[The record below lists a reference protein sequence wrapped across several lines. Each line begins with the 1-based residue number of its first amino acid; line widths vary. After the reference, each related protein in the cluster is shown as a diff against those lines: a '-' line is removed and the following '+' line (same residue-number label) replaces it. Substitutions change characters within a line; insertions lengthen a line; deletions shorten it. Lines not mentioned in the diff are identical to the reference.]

1 LAGRHVPLRA
11 KFSVPK
17 LSVGTRGLRNCIAK
31 LYQVVYLGR
40 TMERRHIKW
49 IPLLLAGLFFAYQY
63 FSSEKFV
70 NPETGRAS
78 HVGMSTRQEAL
89 LGLQSYQQ
97 VLAQSES
104 IDSGPELETVK
115 RVASRLAKAT
125 GTAGAD
131 FDWQVSLIRSPQ
143 VNAFC
148 LPGGKIVVYTG
159 ILPVTQNEAALA
171 TVLGHEMAHATS
183 RHGSQRVLQQNLAQ
197 TALTGVAMSLS
208 DMDYDKQRVV
218 MGALGAGTQFGVL
231 MPFSRKDESEA
242 DAIGLLYMARA
253 GYDPRESIR
262 FWERMENVGS
272 RQPPEFLSSHP
283 SHGTRIQQLQAEMP
297 KAIEEYNRSNHAEA
311 PGS

>member
-1 LAGRHVPLRA
+1 
-11 KFSVPK
+11 
-17 LSVGTRGLRNCIAK
+17 
-31 LYQVVYLGR
+31 
-40 TMERRHIKW
+40 MERRHIKW

-78 HVGMSTRQEAL
+78 HVGMSTREEAL
-89 LGLQSYQQ
+89 LGLQGYEQ

-104 IDSGPELETVK
+104 IDSGPELEMVR
-115 RVASRLAKAT
+115 RVASRLASAT
-125 GTAGAD
+125 GKVSGD

-159 ILPVTQNEAALA
+159 ILPITQNEPALA

-183 RHGSQRVLQQNLAQ
+183 RHGSQRVLEQNLAQ

-208 DMDYDKQRVV
+208 DMDYDKQRAV

-231 MPFSRKDESEA
+231 MPFSRKHESEA
-242 DAIGLLYMARA
+242 DAIGLLYMGRA

-262 FWERMENVGS
+262 FWQRMENVGGP
-272 RQPPEFLSSHP
+272 QPPEFLSSHP
-283 SHGTRIQQLQAEMP
+283 SHGTRIQQLEAEMP
-297 KAIEEYNRSNHAEA
+297 RALEEYNRSNHAAA
-311 PGS
+311 PGSF

>member
-1 LAGRHVPLRA
+1 
-11 KFSVPK
+11 
-17 LSVGTRGLRNCIAK
+17 
-31 LYQVVYLGR
+31 
-40 TMERRHIKW
+40 MERRHIKW
-49 IPLLLAGLFFAYQY
+49 LPLVLAGLFFAYQY

-78 HVGMSTRQEAL
+78 HVGMSTREEAL
-89 LGLQSYQQ
+89 LGLQGYQQ
-97 VLAQSES
+97 VLAQSDS
-104 IDSGPELETVK
+104 IDSGPELEMVR
-115 RVASRLAKAT
+115 RVASRLARAT
-125 GTAGAD
+125 GKAGAD

-159 ILPVTQNEAALA
+159 ILPIAQNEAALA

-208 DMDYDKQRVV
+208 DMDYDKQRAV

-253 GYDPRESIR
+253 GYDPQESIR
-262 FWERMENVGS
+262 FWQRMENVGGS
-272 RQPPEFLSSHP
+272 QPPEFLSSHP

-297 KAIEEYNRSNHAEA
+297 KALEEYNRSSHAETD
-311 PGS
+311 SSR

>member
-1 LAGRHVPLRA
+1 
-11 KFSVPK
+11 
-17 LSVGTRGLRNCIAK
+17 
-31 LYQVVYLGR
+31 
-40 TMERRHIKW
+40 MERRHIKW
-49 IPLLLAGLFFAYQY
+49 VPLLLAGLFFAYQY

-78 HVGMSTRQEAL
+78 HVGMSTREEAL
-89 LGLQSYQQ
+89 LGLQGYEQ

-104 IDSGPELETVK
+104 IDSGPELEMVR
-115 RVASRLAKAT
+115 RVSSRLANAT
-125 GTAGAD
+125 GKVGAD

-159 ILPVTQNEAALA
+159 ILPITQNEPALA

-183 RHGSQRVLQQNLAQ
+183 RHGSQRVLEQSLAQ

-208 DMDYDKQRVV
+208 DMDYDKQRAV

-231 MPFSRKDESEA
+231 MPFSRKHESEA
-242 DAIGLLYMARA
+242 DAIGLLYMGRA

-262 FWERMENVGS
+262 FWQRMENVGGP
-272 RQPPEFLSSHP
+272 QPPEFLSSHP
-283 SHGTRIQQLQAEMP
+283 SHGTRIQQLEAEMP
-297 KAIEEYNRSNHAEA
+297 KALEEYNRSNHAAA
-311 PGS
+311 PGSF

>member
-1 LAGRHVPLRA
+1 
-11 KFSVPK
+11 
-17 LSVGTRGLRNCIAK
+17 
-31 LYQVVYLGR
+31 
-40 TMERRHIKW
+40 MERRHIKW

-78 HVGMSTRQEAL
+78 HVGMSTREEAL
-89 LGLQSYQQ
+89 LGLQGYQQ

-104 IDSGPELETVK
+104 IDSGPELEMVR
-115 RVASRLAKAT
+115 RVASRLASAT
-125 GTAGAD
+125 GKVGGD

-159 ILPVTQNEAALA
+159 ILPITQNEPALA

-183 RHGSQRVLQQNLAQ
+183 RHGSQRVLEQNLAQ

-208 DMDYDKQRVV
+208 DMDYDKQRAV

-231 MPFSRKDESEA
+231 MPFSRKHESEA
-242 DAIGLLYMARA
+242 DAIGLLYMGRA

-262 FWERMENVGS
+262 FWQRMENVGGP
-272 RQPPEFLSSHP
+272 QPPEFLSSHP
-283 SHGTRIQQLQAEMP
+283 SHGTRIQQLEAEMP
-297 KAIEEYNRSNHAEA
+297 KALEEYNRSNHAAA
-311 PGS
+311 PGSF